1 MEYRVDFQLS
11 RFNFLSQDCSQD
23 WQFLVDLTKWYLSA
37 WKTDHLMFSVDGAFL
52 CISPAL
58 KNPSQDFRCYFWFGF
73 VFLAMSELIFSIFNL
88 VKQQCELVPLDQMNE
103 NYETQLKCLCFT
115 KLFASNF
122 LKYYREIF
130 FIGKYFN
137 LFFHFIS
144 YSFCKRGFWVQCN
157 ACRLFSHFSG
167 EDILSGCWFLW
178 LSVFQ
183 SINVASRPHC

>member
-1 MEYRVDFQLS
+1 
-11 RFNFLSQDCSQD
+11 
-23 WQFLVDLTKWYLSA
+23 
-37 WKTDHLMFSVDGAFL
+37 MFSVDGAFL

-167 EDILSGCWFLW
+167 EDILSGFCDSQYFKALMLPADHTVNFKKTPISVNLQYIT
-178 LSVFQ
+178 LSRLD
-183 SINVASRPHC
+183 NGTN